1 MIERPNGWLAE
12 LRTAAVAV
20 LALAAVVCGLY
31 PAAIWAV
38 AQGLFPGRAGGSLI
52 VRDGSILGSDLIG
65 RQFSGPGFFQS
76 RPSAAG
82 EGYDALRSG
91 GSNLGPTS
99 KALAEEVSRRAAAYR
114 EENGL
119 GPDVLVPADAVTA
132 SGSGL
137 DPHISLRNA
146 ELQVRRIARSRGWPE
161 EAVERLVAA
170 HAERRTLGILGRP
183 RVNVF
188 RLNLALEGLR
198 P

>member
-1 MIERPNGWLAE
+1 MTGKPNGWLAE
-12 LRTAAVAV
+12 LRTAAIAV

-38 AQGLFPGRAGGSLI
+38 AQGLFPGRAGGSLV

-65 RQFSGPGFFQS
+65 QKFSGPGFFHS

-99 KALAEEVSRRAAAYR
+99 WALAEEISRRAAAYR

-119 GPDVLVPADAVTA
+119 GPDEPVPADAVTA

-137 DPHISLRNA
+137 DPHISLQNA

-161 EAVERLVAA
+161 EAVRRLIAA

-183 RVNVF
+183 RVNVL